1 MSVYLTLGEAARQ
14 VTVTKSTLHR
24 AIHDGRLSANR
35 DDQGHYQIDPAEL
48 FRVFEPAD
56 RNGSSNEAKHTGN
69 THRDEPE
76 PAMEH
81 AGTPRNRVDDS
92 STRWF
97 QQQIEELQEETAEL
111 RRENEEKDARLTEL
125 RLAMAALPSPES
137 VQEEKERLEREYEQQ
152 LERQRETHAAMLAR
166 EQNQQAKAIA
176 EEKQVRA
183 KLAQEIDQKQSEW
196 QSAIEK
202 RQQEIQ
208 QAREASE
215 ALNRQREEERQKG
228 EALARK
234 IQELESRSFMA
245 RLFNRKP
252 KSTVAG

>member
-48 FRVFEPAD
+48 FRVFDPVD
-56 RNGSSNEAKHTGN
+56 RNVPSDNSAQE
-69 THRDEPE
+69 RDTSRDVAER
-76 PAMEH
+76 AREH
-81 AGTPRNRVDDS
+81 LGTLRNSPTDD

-111 RRENEEKDARLTEL
+111 RKENEEKEERLNEL

-137 VQEEKERLEREYEQQ
+137 VQEEKERLQQEHQSQ

-166 EQNQQAKAIA
+166 EQAQQAKAVA
-176 EEKQVRA
+176 LEKQAREQ
-183 KLAQEIDQKQSEW
+183 LAQEIDQKQSDW
-196 QSAIEK
+196 QTALESRKREIE
-202 RQQEIQ
+202 
-208 QAREASE
+208 QARQASE
-215 ALNRQREEERQKG
+215 ALSQAREEERQKA
-228 EALARK
+228 EALAKK
-234 IQELESRSFMA
+234 IQVLESRGVLA

-252 KSTVAG
+252 KMTTVG